1 MFYRNRKTYAG
12 RMLVRILEA
21 GLIFGIVFFGLDALA
36 NLSGVQQQDIVIEN
50 EPTRYEVVVPQR
62 DTLTSTDYF
71 YLALDQQMSDNYFE
85 AIGYYNRALRVD
97 PNHAA
102 SLLNR
107 GVAYEQSNQPERAM
121 IDYNTFMNREG
132 TQHINASIHF
142 DEYNVEVPM
151 AVNRVYEFTFYAE
164 AGSVLDVAAIGAE
177 GFGPEAVDP
186 LLVLVGPDGEVVA
199 GDDDTLRQD
208 GSLVNVFPTLE
219 EVELD
224 TTGHYVLRL
233 SHAGGQKYGTVNL
246 DFNVSESAFAA
257 YSFDYTGCNE
267 DK

>member
-12 RMLVRILEA
+12 RWLVRILEA
-21 GLIFGIVFFGLDALA
+21 GLLFGIVLFGLDALA
-36 NLSGVQQQDIVIEN
+36 NLFVVPQQDIVIES
-50 EPTRYEVVVPQR
+50 EPTRYEIVVPQR
-62 DTLTSTDYF
+62 DVLSATDYF
-71 YLALDQQMSDNYFE
+71 YLALDQQENENYFE
-85 AIGYYNRALRVD
+85 AIGYYNRALRVEPD
-97 PNHAA
+97 HAS

-121 IDYNTFMNREG
+121 LDYNAFMDREG

-142 DEYNVEVPM
+142 DDYNVEVPM
-151 AVNRVYEFTFYAE
+151 AVGRVYEFTFYAE
-164 AGSVLDVAAIGAE
+164 AGSVLDVTAIGAE
-177 GFGPEAVDP
+177 GFGAEAVDP
-186 LLVLVGPDGEVVA
+186 LIVLVNPDGDVIA

-208 GSLVNVFPTLE
+208 GSFINVFPTLDG
-219 EVELD
+219 VELD

-246 DFNVSESAFAA
+246 DFKLSEGAFAA